1 MLPRQPNQSV
11 IDGFRCLQFVVSNQ
25 EPCRVTQLAA
35 ELDLE
40 QTRVHRLL
48 RTLGHLGL
56 VVQTDGR
63 RYAPGPAIPV
73 LAAQTLHASHFAD
86 KALPQLEALRRAV
99 GLTVAMG
106 VLWERS
112 VSYLYHGSAKARLEE
127 AIGGHGLWPASQSGL
142 GIACLARMPDTEVV
156 ARYKGH
162 PLPGFKTTKDFRTA
176 LAKARAEGYAFVHTV
191 GRERTLAV
199 SLPNSPSLA
208 LGVTGALRQNEVAK
222 LLPKLRATAAEI
234 DEGLALFKV
243 R

>member
-11 IDGFRCLQFVVSNQ
+11 IDGFRCLQFVVSSE

-73 LAAQTLHASHFAD
+73 LAAQTLHATHFAE
-86 KALPQLEALRRAV
+86 KALPRLEALRRAA
-99 GLTVAMG
+99 GRTVAMG

-112 VSYLYHGSAKARLEE
+112 VSYLYHGGAKARLEE

-142 GIACLARMPDTEVV
+142 GVACLARMTDSEVT

-162 PLPGFKTTKDFRTA
+162 SIPGFRTA
-176 LAKARAEGYAFVHTV
+176 KDLKAELAKTRARGYAFVHTI
-191 GRERTLAV
+191 GRRYTLAV

-208 LGVTGALRQNEVAK
+208 LGVTGTLSQADAAK
-222 LLPKLRATAAEI
+222 WLPKLQVTAAAI
-234 DEGLALFKV
+234 DEGLGLFKV

>member
-11 IDGFRCLQFVVSNQ
+11 IDGFRCLQFVVSSQ

-73 LAAQTLHASHFAD
+73 LAAQTLHATRFAE
-86 KALPQLEALRRAV
+86 KALPHLEALRRKV
-99 GLTVAMG
+99 GLTVALG

-112 VSYLYHGSAKARLEE
+112 VSYLYHGAAGAKLEE
-127 AIGGHGLWPASQSGL
+127 AIGGHALLPASQSSL
-142 GIACLARMPDTEVV
+142 GIACLARGTDSDVS
-156 ARYKGH
+156 ALYKGH
-162 PLPGFKTTKDFRTA
+162 ALPGFRTMKD
-176 LAKARAEGYAFVHTV
+176 LRAELVRTRAQGYAFVHTS
-191 GRERTLAV
+191 GRRRTLAV

-208 LGVTGALRQNEVAK
+208 LGVAEILRGDVTG
-222 LLPKLRATAAEI
+222 LLPQLRATAAAI
-234 DEGLALFKV
+234 DQGLALFKV

>member
-11 IDGFRCLQFVVSNQ
+11 IDGFRCLQFVVSNE

-112 VSYLYHGSAKARLEE
+112 VSYLYHGGAKARLEE

-142 GIACLARMPDTEVV
+142 GIACLARMTDAEV
-156 ARYKGH
+156 AIRYKGH
-162 PLPGFKTTKDFRTA
+162 SFPGFRTMKSLRA
-176 LAKARAEGYAFVHTV
+176 ELAKTRTQGYAFVHTV
-191 GRERTLAV
+191 GDERTLAV

-208 LGVTGALRQNEVAK
+208 LGVTGTLRPAEIPK
-222 LLPKLRATAAEI
+222 LLPQLRASASAV
-234 DEGLALFKV
+234 DQGLELFKV

>member
-11 IDGFRCLQFVVSNQ
+11 ISGFRCLQFVVSS
-25 EPCRVTQLAA
+25 EKPCRVKQLAA

-63 RYAPGPAIPV
+63 RYAPGPAIPG

-86 KALPQLEALRRAV
+86 RALPHLEALRHAV
-99 GLTVAMG
+99 GRTVAMG

-112 VSYLYHGSAKARLEE
+112 VSYLYHGTAYAKLEE
-127 AIGGHGLWPASQSGL
+127 AIGGHALLPASQSGL
-142 GIACLARMPDTEVV
+142 GIACLARMTDSEVSD
-156 ARYKGH
+156 RYKGH
-162 PLPGFKTTKDFRTA
+162 ALPGLRTMKV
-176 LAKARAEGYAFVHTV
+176 LRAELAQTRSQGYAFMHTS
-191 GRERTLAV
+191 GRHRTLAV
-199 SLPNSPSLA
+199 SLPKSPSLA
-208 LGVTGALRQNEVAK
+208 LGVAKVLPRDVAG
-222 LLPKLRATAAEI
+222 LLPQLRATAAAI
-234 DEGLALFKV
+234 DQGLALFRV

>member
-1 MLPRQPNQSV
+1 MLPRQPNRSV
-11 IDGFRCLQFVVSNQ
+11 IDGFRCLQFVVSSE

-63 RYAPGPAIPV
+63 RYAPGPAIPG
-73 LAAQTLHASHFAD
+73 LAAQSLHASHFAD
-86 KALPQLEALRRAV
+86 KALPQLEALRSAV

-112 VSYLYHGSAKARLEE
+112 VSYLYHGGAKARLEE

-142 GIACLARMPDTEVV
+142 GIACLARMKDFEVA

-162 PLPGFKTTKDFRTA
+162 PFPGFRTA
-176 LAKARAEGYAFVHTV
+176 KDLRAELAKTRAHGYAYVHTI
-191 GRERTLAV
+191 GHENTLAV

-208 LGVTGALRQNEVAK
+208 LGVTGKLRQADVAK
-222 LLPKLRATAAEI
+222 WLPKLRATAAAI
-234 DEGLALFKV
+234 DQGLALFKE

>member
-11 IDGFRCLQFVVSNQ
+11 IDGFRCLQFVVSSE

-63 RYAPGPAIPV
+63 RYAPGPAIPG

-86 KALPQLEALRRAV
+86 KALPQLEKLRREV

-112 VSYLYHGSAKARLEE
+112 ISYLYHGGAKARLEE

-142 GIACLARMPDTEVV
+142 GIACLARMTDSEVA

-162 PLPGFKTTKDFRTA
+162 SFPGFRTMKSLRA
-176 LAKARAEGYAFVHTV
+176 ELAKTRAQGYAFAHTV
-191 GRERTLAV
+191 GDERTLAV

-208 LGVTGALRQNEVAK
+208 LGVTGKLRQAGIRK
-222 LLPKLRATAAEI
+222 LLPQLLAAASAV
-234 DEGLALFKV
+234 DQGLELFKV